1 MNTTETSS
9 VRTLLMKGIVASS
22 STIIIVPFFL
32 GVVVGDLDATVATY
46 KLLIMTLWSLDI
58 WLVPLAY
65 GGYKLV
71 QYIRR

>member
-1 MNTTETSS
+1 MNTIETSS

-22 STIIIVPFFL
+22 STIVIVPFFL

-46 KLLIMTLWSLDI
+46 KLLIMILWGLDI